1 MIPKICNIYI
11 SKRIIEHTV
20 GYLFWF
26 YFSEDVRVYKTRIFG
41 NLREIFHVKNC
52 QFHSSSLEEGKSFLL
67 FQCEAFIYTGKF
79 LLEHP
84 GYRKEEQMCK
94 QTLKSSDAL
103 IGVGYEIFTN
113 RCG

>member
-1 MIPKICNIYI
+1 MK
-11 SKRIIEHTV
+11 
-20 GYLFWF
+20 G
-26 YFSEDVRVYKTRIFG
+26 
-41 NLREIFHVKNC
+41 
-52 QFHSSSLEEGKSFLL
+52 SLEEVKSFLL

-113 RCG
+113 RCGLSYFWLSVRTLHFFVFIHNAPLLSIKKH